1 MNAQLRIFTNSVH
14 SSIVSLIKKSSS
26 YFEDLVKR
34 KDRIVP
40 YTLYLSCRDSL
51 SQGDSEQIGHGEIT
65 RAMK

>member
-1 MNAQLRIFTNSVH
+1 MNAQLRIFTDSVH

-40 YTLYLSCRDSL
+40 YTLNLSYRDSL
-51 SQGDSEQIGHGEIT
+51 SQGDSKQIGHGEIT